1 MYKCKKIRNYF
12 AATHIYVGH
21 NISQQ
26 TCFPS
31 TTHLL
36 CFFPMKTNK
45 KVNAR
50 IAVLPAHVQ
59 WKQTRKSVQVFKS
72 YQLMSSE
79 NKQESQYLSPMQVF
93 KSYQLMSNENKQ
105 ESQCKYLSLTS
116 SCPMKTRKSVQV
128 FKSYQL
134 MSNEY
139 KKVSASIQVLPA
151 HVQWIQES
159 QCKYSSLTS
168 SCPMK
173 TRKSVQVF
181 KSYQSYQLMSNEYKK
196 VSASI

>member
-59 WKQTRKSVQVFKS
+59 
-72 YQLMSSE
+72 
-79 NKQESQYLSPMQVF
+79 
-93 KSYQLMSNENKQ
+93 
-105 ESQCKYLSLTS
+105 
-116 SCPMKTRKSVQV
+116 
-128 FKSYQL
+128 
-134 MSNEY
+134 
-139 KKVSASIQVLPA
+139 
-151 HVQWIQES
+151 
-159 QCKYSSLTS
+159 
-168 SCPMK
+168 
-173 TRKSVQVF
+173 
-181 KSYQSYQLMSNEYKK
+181 
-196 VSASI
+196 